1 MYISQNIYEMYAQIC
16 FIARLCIFC
25 YDYANIVSIVTANK
39 YKLENIVTNIIKLQY

>member
-1 MYISQNIYEMYAQIC
+1 MHKYALLQDYA
-16 FIARLCIFC
+16 FFC